1 MLKVRKQNNDRKY
14 KKSVGKKVV
23 ILRENN
29 KYKR

>member
-1 MLKVRKQNNDRKY
+1 MLKMRKQNNDRKY
-14 KKSVGKKVV
+14 KKSVDQKVV

>member
-14 KKSVGKKVV
+14 EKSVGQKVV

>member
-14 KKSVGKKVV
+14 EKSVGKKVV
-23 ILRENN
+23 TLRENN